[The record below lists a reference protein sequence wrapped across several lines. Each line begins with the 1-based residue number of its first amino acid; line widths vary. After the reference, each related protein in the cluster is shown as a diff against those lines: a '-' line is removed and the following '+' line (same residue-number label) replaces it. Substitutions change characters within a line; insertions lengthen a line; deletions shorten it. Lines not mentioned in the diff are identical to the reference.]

1 MMFKPVNRHILVDYT
16 PPQEK
21 SDSGILLPDDYK
33 APELNHVVVE
43 VLGVADDVSF
53 GCEKGNKIVI
63 DKKML
68 EVLTIDHSTYYTIL
82 ENYVIGV
89 ME

>member
-1 MMFKPVNRHILVDYT
+1 MLRPVNRHILVSCS

-21 SDSGILLPDDYK
+21 TDTGILLPDDYK
-33 APELNHVVVE
+33 APEENHIIVE
-43 VLGVADDVSF
+43 VLGVAEDVSF
-53 GCEKGNKIVI
+53 RCEKGDKIVI

-68 EVLTIDHSTYYTIL
+68 DELSIEHSTYYTIL

-89 ME
+89 ID

>member
-1 MMFKPVNRHILVDYT
+1 MMFRPVNRHILVEYS
-16 PPQEK
+16 PPEEK

-33 APELNHVVVE
+33 APEQNHVVVE
-43 VLGVADDVSF
+43 VIGVADDVSF
-53 GCEKGNKIVI
+53 ECEMGDKIII

-68 EVLTIDHSTYYTIL
+68 DVLVIERSTYYTIL

-89 ME
+89 ID